1 MKNKLTDLNNHLFAQ
16 LERLRARAEAGADGD
31 REAGTRGA
39 DGAAAAA
46 GGPAV
51 TAPTPEQTA
60 ARVASALRRIDRGG
74 PRGLTM
80 VTYDEIEALAQTV
93 VAQAETIAGLERRR
107 ETGESDA

>member
-1 MKNKLTDLNNHLFAQ
+1 M
-16 LERLRARAEAGADGD
+16 
-31 REAGTRGA
+31 
-39 DGAAAAA
+39 
-46 GGPAV
+46 

-93 VAQAETIAGLERRR
+93 VAQAQTIAGLTRRL
-107 ETGESDA
+107 ENGDPDA